1 MTSQN
6 TINQKIGH
14 RGFVTRIFNS
24 VSGLLEE
31 GKVQRLESVKRT
43 LEEKMSLLQRLDD
56 EILEGLKEEQEICN
70 EIERSSDI
78 RLNIQETIFQIDS
91 KLKETSIS
99 EERFSGNS
107 ANSNVNDFLEN
118 LFEGRNNSNGKLP
131 NLSIKCFNGNP
142 IEFQSFFDSFQAAIH
157 ENNSLKNITK
167 YNYLRT
173 FLRGPTL
180 TSISGLSLTS
190 ENYNQAIEILKK
202 RYGNT

>member
-31 GKVQRLESVKRT
+31 GKVQRLEYVKRT

-56 EILEGLKEEQEICN
+56 EILEGLKEKQEICN

-167 YNYLRT
+167 FNYLRT

-202 RYGNT
+202 RYGNK

>member
-31 GKVQRLESVKRT
+31 GKVPRLESVKRT

-56 EILEGLKEEQEICN
+56 EILGLKEEQEICN

>member
-1 MTSQN
+1 
-6 TINQKIGH
+6 
-14 RGFVTRIFNS
+14 
-24 VSGLLEE
+24 
-31 GKVQRLESVKRT
+31 
-43 LEEKMSLLQRLDD
+43 MSLLQRLDD
-56 EILEGLKEEQEICN
+56 EILEGLKEKQEICN

-78 RLNIQETIFQIDS
+78 ILNIQETIFQIDS

-167 YNYLRT
+167 FNYLRT

-180 TSISGLSLTS
+180 TSISGLFLTS